1 MFQDPAQVA
10 ALQAQVRVSQKQI
23 VDQPPLGLSRSL
35 SVSGTENQAMPI
47 VKAEENPNFERDM
60 DGAADSPTYPPGAS
74 GSVHSSQAM
83 A

>member
-35 SVSGTENQAMPI
+35 SVSGADNPVP
-47 VKAEENPNFERDM
+47 VKPEVNPDFERE
-60 DGAADSPTYPPGAS
+60 APNQADSPSYPIAGA
-74 GSVHSSQAM
+74 
-83 A
+83 

>member
-35 SVSGTENQAMPI
+35 SVSGPTENQAMPI
-47 VKAEENPNFERDM
+47 PVKAEENPNFERDVG
-60 DGAADSPTYPPGAS
+60 D
-74 GSVHSSQAM
+74 
-83 A
+83 